1 VAFIWSAPIETI
13 PNNDIV
19 NGLSSERHNK
29 RIDFRSNQEQMR
41 PNEHANFLI
50 MVSLQANY
58 YYNSPLCYQLWDEF
72 C

>member
-41 PNEHANFLI
+41 PNKHANF
-50 MVSLQANY
+50 
-58 YYNSPLCYQLWDEF
+58 
-72 C
+72 